1 MTEKALISLDEAVQK
16 GQTLLAGLKVVLPL
30 IKEEAEIY
38 GFVATALHVLSSGI
52 DMPPLGECKVFSNR
66 VIFYLAN
73 ELYRFPIFTSVHKA
87 SEERYGLQYLY
98 VPRILNSPLGWN
110 EKYYRDAMYKDV
122 PDPRVSRV
130 EDIQI
135 ENNVA
140 YYYANK
146 YDLFFESDSRF
157 RAIGLGFVVITRR
170 YSKLSGNIK
179 YEIFDS
185 HSVKIKRK

>member
-1 MTEKALISLDEAVQK
+1 
-16 GQTLLAGLKVVLPL
+16 
-30 IKEEAEIY
+30 
-38 GFVATALHVLSSGI
+38 
-52 DMPPLGECKVFSNR
+52 
-66 VIFYLAN
+66 
-73 ELYRFPIFTSVHKA
+73 
-87 SEERYGLQYLY
+87 
-98 VPRILNSPLGWN
+98 
-110 EKYYRDAMYKDV
+110 MYKDV